1 MEKCIREGIKPSP
14 KGVKMKLYI
23 AYGSNTNRISMA
35 VRCPDAKYIGKSKLE
50 NYKLAFKG
58 TENYSYLTVIPDENS
73 TLDVMI
79 WAVSDSDETA
89 LDRYEDCPELYS
101 KKYIPVN
108 INGEPVNALIY
119 IMNNG
124 FEKALPSEEYF
135 NEVLDG
141 YIENGLE
148 TEPLFQAMFDT
159 KTI

>member
-50 NYKLAFKG
+50 NYKLAFKS

-79 WAVSDSDETA
+79 WAASDSDETA
-89 LDRYEDCPELYS
+89 LD
-101 KKYIPVN
+101 
-108 INGEPVNALIY
+108 
-119 IMNNG
+119 
-124 FEKALPSEEYF
+124 
-135 NEVLDG
+135 
-141 YIENGLE
+141 
-148 TEPLFQAMFDT
+148 
-159 KTI
+159 